1 MVDQPRHAA
10 GGSATRPPVED
21 RRYRRLGIA
30 LVLLCFGGFGGW
42 ALAASLAVAVVAP
55 GKVSV
60 VSSKKTIQHYEGGIV
75 SDIRVEDGDRVDA
88 GDVLLVLD
96 DTQVLSRLKIAR
108 SQYLLERAN
117 EVRLLAELSDR
128 ERLAFPD
135 ELRDSDSRRVADFLA
150 VQRGLFVARRQALQG
165 ALDALDQQTRRLH
178 EQREGLEAVV
188 EINRQRVAS
197 LNEEV
202 EDHRSL
208 LERGLGDNR
217 RVRELERE
225 MLETRG
231 EIAGQRARIAEIQA
245 QVSENA
251 VQKQTRV
258 QEFHQEI
265 GEQLRQAQA
274 GIADA
279 EERITALDD
288 EVRRTLVKAPV
299 AGTVVGLGV
308 RTRGAVIAPGDPVME
323 IVPSGEGFV
332 VEARIADR
340 DINNVYPGQPAAIR
354 FTAFDQQRTDTVE
367 GELVHVS
374 ADSFEDESSGASYY
388 QARIRVDEAEGP
400 AGPEGRR
407 LLAGMPAEVMI
418 RTGERTFASYL
429 AKPLTDMLARTLQG
443 E

>member
-1 MVDQPRHAA
+1 MVDRLRPTDGEA
-10 GGSATRPPVED
+10 ATRPPVDD
-21 RRYRRLGIA
+21 RGCRRLGIA

-60 VSSKKTIQHYEGGIV
+60 VSFKKAIQHYEGGIV
-75 SDIRVEDGDRVDA
+75 GDIRVEDGDHVET

-96 DTQVLSRLKIAR
+96 DTQALARLKIAQ
-108 SQYLLERAN
+108 SQYLVERAS
-117 EVRLLAELSDR
+117 EVRLLAELSGR

-135 ELRDSDSRRVADFLA
+135 ELRDSDSPRVADVIA
-150 VQRGLFVARRQALQG
+150 VQRGLFIARRQALQG
-165 ALDALDQQTRRLH
+165 ALDALDQQTRQLH
-178 EQREGLEAVV
+178 EQHDGLGALV

-197 LNEEV
+197 LNKEV

-208 LERGLGDNR
+208 YEQGQGDNQ

-225 MLETRG
+225 VLEIRG
-231 EIAGQRARIAEIQA
+231 EIADQRSRMAQVQA
-245 QVSENA
+245 QISESEL
-251 VQKQTRV
+251 QKQTRV

-265 GEQLRQAQA
+265 GEQLRQAQV

-279 EERITALDD
+279 EERITALGDQ
-288 EVRRTLVKAPV
+288 VRRTTVTAPV
-299 AGTVVGLGV
+299 AGTVVGLQT
-308 RTRGAVIAPGDPVME
+308 RTRGAVIDPGDTVME
-323 IVPSGEGFV
+323 IVPSGEGFM
-332 VEARIADR
+332 VEARIADHE
-340 DINNVYPGQPAAIR
+340 INSVYPGQPAEIR

-367 GELVHVS
+367 GEVVHVS
-374 ADSFEDESSGASYY
+374 ADSFEDETNGTSYY
-388 QARIRVDEAEGP
+388 QARIRVDESGGP
-400 AGPEGRR
+400 AVPEGRR

-429 AKPLTDMLARTLQG
+429 AKPITDMLARALQG